1 MSTEVIGQRNA
12 VRSRPSQTQV
22 IVAASIGNALE
33 WFDFLVYGYFAVT
46 LSKLFFPVG
55 NGTVALLITF
65 ATFGLSYVV
74 RPLGA
79 IVIGAYTDRHGRRAG
94 LTLSIAMMM
103 IGTAMMAVMPTY
115 ATIGIAAPALVLV
128 ARLLQGFS
136 VGGEF
141 GSATA
146 FLVEHTETR
155 KGFLASGQWAS
166 QGLTAVVASIFGVV
180 LTGALTEPQLLSWG
194 WRVPF
199 FFGLLLGP
207 IGLYIRSRMA
217 ETPEF
222 EQIEPTKTPVRDL
235 LRDHPV
241 SVILAIGASVISNSS
256 NYLILYI
263 PTYAVKQLGLP
274 QSTGFTA
281 TLVGAVLLTTVSPF
295 SGHWSYKIGR
305 VRIMLAMSAV
315 FLVTAYP
322 IFWLMV
328 AYPSMAAAIFAAG
341 WLSLVK
347 AGYSGVLPSLLAEL
361 FPTETRGIGM
371 SLGHDLRRLRAAD
384 RDLADRRDRR
394 SAQPELLPDV
404 HRRPE
409 HAGAELYRRPA
420 APRLI
425 TAGGREAAL
434 RRRAAPA
441 PRRRARGRRPTTARR
456 SPPSRRRRPRD
467 RSPRTRTRPPR
478 AVPGRRRRPDNAR
491 CRTADNRAGRRR
503 KAASNSRPLRPRPRA
518 TRSAARPPPRGAPGR
533 PGSPPGPARFPRGRQ
548 WAAGSGQ

>member
-1 MSTEVIGQRNA
+1 MATEIIGNRTA
-12 VRSRPSQTQV
+12 VSARPSATRV

-79 IVIGAYTDRHGRRAG
+79 IVIGAYTDRRGRRAG
-94 LTLSIAMMM
+94 LMLSIAMMM

-115 ATIGIAAPALVLV
+115 AAIGLASPLLVLL

-146 FLVEHTETR
+146 FLVEHTATR
-155 KGFLASGQWAS
+155 KGFLASWQWAS

-180 LTGALTEPQLLSWG
+180 LTGVLTEPQLLSWG

-207 IGLYIRSRMA
+207 IGIYIRSRMA
-217 ETPEF
+217 ETPEYAA
-222 EQIEPTKTPVRDL
+222 IEPTKTPVRDL
-235 LRDHPV
+235 LRQHPV
-241 SVILAIGASVISNSS
+241 SVILAIGASIISNSS

-263 PTYAVKQLGLP
+263 PTYAVKELGLP

-281 TLVGAVLLTTVSPF
+281 TLVGAAILSTVSPF
-295 SGHWSYKIGR
+295 SGHLSDKIGR
-305 VRIMLAMSAV
+305 VRIMLAMGAV

-322 IFWLMV
+322 IFWVMV
-328 AYPSMAAAIFAAG
+328 AYPTMAAAILAAG

-371 SLGHDLRRLRAAD
+371 SLSYSISVTIFGGFAPLIATWLIAQTGDPLSPSFYLMFTAILSMLALSVTAGRLR
-384 RDLADRRDRR
+384 
-394 SAQPELLPDV
+394 
-404 HRRPE
+404 H
-409 HAGAELYRRPA
+409 G
-420 APRLI
+420 
-425 TAGGREAAL
+425 
-434 RRRAAPA
+434 
-441 PRRRARGRRPTTARR
+441 
-456 SPPSRRRRPRD
+456 
-467 RSPRTRTRPPR
+467 
-478 AVPGRRRRPDNAR
+478 
-491 CRTADNRAGRRR
+491 
-503 KAASNSRPLRPRPRA
+503 
-518 TRSAARPPPRGAPGR
+518 
-533 PGSPPGPARFPRGRQ
+533 
-548 WAAGSGQ
+548 